1 MRKYPWM
8 WVVPSGT
15 WNKTGTWEHSKDDR
29 VPDEAQGGKRKMIK
43 ILIPGTLKRIKC
55 GALLQYDEE
64 DVKEENTREKF
75 PSEFSRKWK

>member
-1 MRKYPWM
+1 
-8 WVVPSGT
+8 
-15 WNKTGTWEHSKDDR
+15 
-29 VPDEAQGGKRKMIK
+29 MIK

-75 PSEFSRKWK
+75 PSEFSRK